1 MKFWTGCPAIG
12 GEKTRA
18 SLISFGLD
26 FFFYGFVAPEPV
38 QVGDQMITQK
48 TL

>member
-1 MKFWTGCPAIG
+1 MKFWTGCLAIG

-18 SLISFGLD
+18 SLISFGSD
-26 FFFYGFVAPEPV
+26 FFCGFVAPEPV